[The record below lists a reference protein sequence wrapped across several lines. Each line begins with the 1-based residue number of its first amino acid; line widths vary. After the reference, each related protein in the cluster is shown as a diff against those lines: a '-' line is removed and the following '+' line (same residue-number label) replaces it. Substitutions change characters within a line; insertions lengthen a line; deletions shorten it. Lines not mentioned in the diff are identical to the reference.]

1 MPPLQESGIQSV
13 PPPAHGGSGGGLVT
27 ILSPFPECVPCP
39 APLSLSC
46 GDQPAGQ
53 AMLCSNPQGLCL
65 IQAEIQGF
73 YSYRPYLQ
81 PLLKHLGQ
89 HLLPQPWTTWPPS
102 LPGVS
107 YNAYHHLTP
116 HILSSPASM
125 SAPQT
130 GGFVS
135 FSAASLGP
143 VCVVPCWVRTAG
155 RDTALE
161 GVQE

>member
-1 MPPLQESGIQSV
+1 MAGVEGFWS
-13 PPPAHGGSGGGLVT
+13 
-27 ILSPFPECVPCP
+27 LSSL
-39 APLSLSC
+39 LSLSMF
-46 GDQPAGQ
+46 PALPTPSVCPVETSQQ
-53 AMLCSNPQGLCL
+53 ARQCSAQTLRGSVSFRLKFRVFIAIDLTSN
-65 IQAEIQGF
+65 
-73 YSYRPYLQ
+73 

-107 YNAYHHLTP
+107 YNTYHHLTP

-125 SAPQT
+125 SASQT